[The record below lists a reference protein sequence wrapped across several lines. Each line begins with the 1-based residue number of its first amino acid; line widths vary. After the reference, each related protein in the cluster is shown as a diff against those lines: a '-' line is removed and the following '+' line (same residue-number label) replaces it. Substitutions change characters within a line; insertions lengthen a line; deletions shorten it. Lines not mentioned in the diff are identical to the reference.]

1 MSTIVQHYDK
11 KRVRFGSKQVALDTS
26 GFTCLETF
34 TVTHPF
40 SPFSGKTFALDKTVV
55 KRGKTYLHFNT
66 DEGTRRSIPADW
78 TDYDD
83 GKAVKDTIAQ
93 SAIYGR
99 CVAYYDDLIKLDL
112 ILKDIL
118 DVDLEN

>member
-1 MSTIVQHYDK
+1 MLT
-11 KRVRFGSKQVALDTS
+11 RKQGALDAS

>member
-1 MSTIVQHYDK
+1 M
-11 KRVRFGSKQVALDTS
+11 
-26 GFTCLETF
+26 
-34 TVTHPF
+34 
-40 SPFSGKTFALDKTVV
+40 DKTVV

-83 GKAVKDTIAQ
+83 GKAVKDAIAQ

-112 ILKDIL
+112 VLKDIL